1 MHVVYVNHTHCLELT
16 LITTSCFNLAMRKSS
31 RLITQFYEDRLSAVG
46 LKSGQF
52 SILRAVSYL
61 KQTSNKEL
69 QRVLVLEQTTL
80 SRNLK
85 PLFRDG
91 YLKLSADSND
101 ARIKLISLTTTGKA
115 LYDTAEPIWQKAQND
130 LEEKLGSEELK
141 NILALADSF
150 VKALAR

>member
-1 MHVVYVNHTHCLELT
+1 M
-16 LITTSCFNLAMRKSS
+16 TTPYCFNLAMRKSS

-52 SILRAVSYL
+52 SILKAVSFL

-69 QRVLVLEQTTL
+69 QGILVLDQTTL

-91 YLKLSADSND
+91 YLKLSPDSND
-101 ARIKLISLTTTGKA
+101 ARVKLISLTTQGQA
-115 LYDTAEPIWQKAQND
+115 LYEKADPLWQKAQDD
-130 LEEKLGSEELK
+130 LEKKLGSEEVK
-141 NILALADSF
+141 NILTLADSF

>member
-1 MHVVYVNHTHCLELT
+1 
-16 LITTSCFNLAMRKSS
+16 MRKSS

-52 SILRAVSYL
+52 SILKAVSFL

-69 QRVLVLEQTTL
+69 QGILVLDQTTL

-91 YLKLSADSND
+91 YLKLSPDSND
-101 ARIKLISLTTTGKA
+101 ARVKLISLTTQGQA
-115 LYDTAEPIWQKAQND
+115 LYEKADPLWQKAQDD
-130 LEEKLGSEELK
+130 LEKKLGSEEVK
-141 NILALADSF
+141 NILTLADSF

>member
-1 MHVVYVNHTHCLELT
+1 
-16 LITTSCFNLAMRKSS
+16 MRKSS

-52 SILRAVSYL
+52 SILKAVSFL

-69 QRVLVLEQTTL
+69 QGILVLDQTTL

-91 YLKLSADSND
+91 YLKLSPDSND
-101 ARIKLISLTTTGKA
+101 ARVKLISLTTQGKA
-115 LYDTAEPIWQKAQND
+115 LYEKADPLWQKAQDD
-130 LEEKLGSEELK
+130 LEKKLGSEEVK
-141 NILALADSF
+141 NILTLADSF

>member
-1 MHVVYVNHTHCLELT
+1 
-16 LITTSCFNLAMRKSS
+16 MRKSS

-52 SILRAVSYL
+52 SILKAVNFL

-69 QRVLVLEQTTL
+69 QGILVIDQTTL

-91 YLKLSADSND
+91 YLQLSPDSND
-101 ARIKLISLTTTGKA
+101 ARIKLISLTTQGQNLYEKA
-115 LYDTAEPIWQKAQND
+115 DPIWQKAQKD
-130 LEEKLGSEELK
+130 LEKKLGTEEVK
-141 NILALADSF
+141 NILTLADSF

>member
-1 MHVVYVNHTHCLELT
+1 MDM
-16 LITTSCFNLAMRKSS
+16 TSCFNLAMRKSS
-31 RLITQFYEDRLSAVG
+31 RLITQFYEDRLSEVG

-52 SILRAVSYL
+52 SILRAVNYL

-69 QRVLVLEQTTL
+69 QQVLVLDQTTL

-101 ARIKLISLTTTGKA
+101 ARIKLISLTKQGQSLYEKA
-115 LYDTAEPIWQKAQND
+115 DPIWQKAQND
-130 LEEKLGSEELK
+130 LEKKLGSEEVQSILK
-141 NILALADSF
+141 LTDSF

>member
-1 MHVVYVNHTHCLELT
+1 MDM
-16 LITTSCFNLAMRKSS
+16 TSCFNLAMRKSS
-31 RLITQFYEDRLSAVG
+31 RLITQFYEDRLSEVG

-52 SILRAVSYL
+52 SILRAVNYL

-69 QRVLVLEQTTL
+69 QQVLVLDQTTL

-101 ARIKLISLTTTGKA
+101 ARIKLISLTKLGQSLYEKA
-115 LYDTAEPIWQKAQND
+115 DPIWQKAQND
-130 LEEKLGSEELK
+130 LEKKLGSEEVQ
-141 NILALADSF
+141 NILKLTDSF

>member
-1 MHVVYVNHTHCLELT
+1 
-16 LITTSCFNLAMRKSS
+16 MRKSS

-115 LYDTAEPIWQKAQND
+115 LYDMAEPIWQKAQND

>member
-1 MHVVYVNHTHCLELT
+1 
-16 LITTSCFNLAMRKSS
+16 MRKSS

-52 SILRAVSYL
+52 SILKAVSFL

-69 QRVLVLEQTTL
+69 QGILVIDQTTL

-101 ARIKLISLTTTGKA
+101 ARIKLISLTTQGKS
-115 LYDTAEPIWQKAQND
+115 LYKKADPIWQKAQND
-130 LEEKLGSEELK
+130 LEKKLGSEEVQ
-141 NILALADSF
+141 NILKLTDSF

>member
-1 MHVVYVNHTHCLELT
+1 MDM
-16 LITTSCFNLAMRKSS
+16 TSCFNLAMRKSS
-31 RLITQFYEDRLSAVG
+31 RLITQFYEDRLSEVG

-52 SILRAVSYL
+52 SILRAVNYL

-69 QRVLVLEQTTL
+69 QQVLVLDQTTL

-101 ARIKLISLTTTGKA
+101 ARIKLISLTKQGQSLYEKA
-115 LYDTAEPIWQKAQND
+115 DPIWQKAQND
-130 LEEKLGSEELK
+130 LEKKLGSEEVQ
-141 NILALADSF
+141 NILKLTDSF